1 MGMTIEEFYNFYKT
15 QLLGKYYCSYKEVED
30 EYHYEREDK
39 GYDHLGWLGYKNF
52 KVIDSYKTVVS
63 REKINRYNVIDITR
77 KLLDK
82 KGWLEECYFEFID
95 IDKYKT
101 KSGG

>member
-82 KGWLEECYFEFID
+82 KGWLED
-95 IDKYKT
+95 GNDD
-101 KSGG
+101 

>member
-1 MGMTIEEFYNFYKT
+1 MGMMIEEFYNFYKT

-39 GYDHLGWLGYKNF
+39 GYDHLGWLGYEVV
-52 KVIDSYKTVVS
+52 KVTDSYKTIVS
-63 REKINRYNVIDITR
+63 KEKINKRNAIDVVS

-82 KGWLEECYFEFID
+82 KGWLED
-95 IDKYKT
+95 
-101 KSGG
+101 GNVN

>member
-15 QLLGKYYCSYKEVED
+15 QLLGKLYCSYKNVED
-30 EYHYEREDK
+30 EYHYEREEK
-39 GYDHLGWLGYKNF
+39 GYDHLGSLGYENV

-63 REKINRYNVIDITR
+63 REKINRYNVIDIAR

-82 KGWLEECYFEFID
+82 KGWLEDGKID
-95 IDKYKT
+95 
-101 KSGG
+101 